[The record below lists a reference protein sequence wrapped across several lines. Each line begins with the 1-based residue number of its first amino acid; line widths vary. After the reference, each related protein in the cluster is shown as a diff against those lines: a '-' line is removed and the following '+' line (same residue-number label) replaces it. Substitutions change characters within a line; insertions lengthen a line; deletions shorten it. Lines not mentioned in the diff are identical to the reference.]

1 MNSNNIINNNIS
13 LFVKNN
19 INDIAKLNEI
29 NKQINLFYKK
39 EEIYTLIIVENEKL
53 KNHIKE
59 IINLTL
65 EKTNLTYIE
74 KFKEEFT
81 NISFEQLLLKIINY
95 IKVYKICFLLQKI
108 KTAVNYSEKYINWLN
123 EKDLYKSN
131 NSSFEELKSEINNIN
146 EEINNIKE
154 MLKNNSLDFENKI
167 KNFLSKDEIKLEINN
182 IQKKYEKII
191 TDIFEYF
198 LKYKTSNLRENE
210 NKEILTLKFL

>member
-19 INDIAKLNEI
+19 IKNIAKLNEI

-108 KTAVNYSEKYINWLN
+108 KTAVNYSEKYIKYLN

-131 NSSFEELKSEINNIN
+131 NSSFEKLKSEIYNI
-146 EEINNIKE
+146 
-154 MLKNNSLDFENKI
+154 FQNKI
-167 KNFLSKDEIKLEINN
+167 KKFF
-182 IQKKYEKII
+182 IQ
-191 TDIFEYF
+191 
-198 LKYKTSNLRENE
+198 R
-210 NKEILTLKFL
+210 

>member
-81 NISFEQLLLKIINY
+81 NISFEQLLLKIISY
-95 IKVYKICFLLQKI
+95 IKVYKICFYFRK
-108 KTAVNYSEKYINWLN
+108 EKQPLITVKNILN
-123 EKDLYKSN
+123 
-131 NSSFEELKSEINNIN
+131 I
-146 EEINNIKE
+146 
-154 MLKNNSLDFENKI
+154 
-167 KNFLSKDEIKLEINN
+167 
-182 IQKKYEKII
+182 
-191 TDIFEYF
+191 
-198 LKYKTSNLRENE
+198 
-210 NKEILTLKFL
+210 